1 MGWRFP
7 SDDAQSLPTNP
18 DVQTWEFRGAVAAG
32 MSVFSYLEKRVTD
45 QSMAKLSPYYDQCEL
60 LP

>member
-1 MGWRFP
+1 LKHIHFLGICGTAM
-7 SDDAQSLPTNP
+7 
-18 DVQTWEFRGAVAAG
+18 GAVAAG